1 MAERSATESR
11 IGDLTDW
18 YRPAGLRRFQD
29 RVVIVTGGGSGMG
42 EATARRF
49 SDEGASVVLADRDKR
64 NLDRVSADLPPD
76 RTLAHVVDVSKYE
89 EVEGMVEA
97 AITTFGS
104 LHVMVNN
111 AGIVVA
117 GGITEATL
125 AQWEDVMAINAGGVF
140 NGCRAAIPHL
150 IQSKGCIVNTAS
162 TSGLGADWGM
172 SIYNASKGAVV
183 NLTRA
188 LALDHGRDGVRVNS
202 VCPCVTLTPMSAG
215 VEESEEMMAKI
226 RDRVPMGRPAVP
238 SDVAAAI
245 TFLASEDAR
254 FITGVN
260 LPVDGGVTA
269 SNGEPNY
276 SS

>member
-1 MAERSATESR
+1 MGHRSMIEAE
-11 IGDLTDW
+11 IGDLSDW
-18 YRPAGLRRFQD
+18 YRAAGLRRFQD
-29 RVVIVTGGGSGMG
+29 RVVIVTGAGSGMG

-49 SDEGASVVLADRDKR
+49 SDEGAAVVLADRDR
-64 NLDRVSADLPPD
+64 PNLDRVAADLPSD
-76 RTLAHVVDVSKYE
+76 RTLAQMVDVSRYE
-89 EVEGMVEA
+89 QIEAMVRA
-97 AITTFGS
+97 AIEAFGG
-104 LHVMVNN
+104 LNVLVNN
-111 AGIVVA
+111 AGIVV
-117 GGITEATL
+117 GGRITESSL
-125 AQWEDVMAINAGGVF
+125 ADWESVMAINAGGVF
-140 NGCRAAIPHL
+140 NGCRAAMPYL
-150 IQSKGCIVNTAS
+150 IESRGCIVNTAS
-162 TSGLGADWGM
+162 TSGLGGDWAM

-215 VEESEEMMAKI
+215 IEENQEAMAKI
-226 RDRVPMGRPAVP
+226 RDRIPMGRPALP

-245 TFLASEDAR
+245 AFLASDDAR

-276 SS
+276 AG